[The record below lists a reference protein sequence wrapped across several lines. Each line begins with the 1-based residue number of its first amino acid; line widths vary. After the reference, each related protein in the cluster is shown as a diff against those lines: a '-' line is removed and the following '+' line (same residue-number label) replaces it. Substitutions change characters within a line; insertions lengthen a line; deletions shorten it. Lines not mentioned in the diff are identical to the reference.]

1 MKSSETPEAAIIR
14 LYKKDLSPYEIRK
27 RMGAGYTR
35 INKPIEEC
43 KITKEI
49 PKSKKTGSPP
59 KSTPEVLRFV
69 SEKTY
74 ENRFQSCKDISEQL
88 KEEKIGSVS
97 PSSVYHYKKQLK
109 FEFIA
114 PNIRQFLSHQNVEER
129 LLFSNSWLSS
139 NNNSDLIVFS
149 DESRFCQMNDNTW
162 CWMKRGD
169 TSDDVY

>member
-1 MKSSETPEAAIIR
+1 MKCSETPEAAIIR
-14 LYKKDLSPYEIRK
+14 LYKMNLSPYEIRI

-35 INKPIEEC
+35 INNTIEEC

-88 KEEKIGSVS
+88 KGSVS
-97 PSSVYHYKKQLK
+97 PSWVYRIK
-109 FEFIA
+109 
-114 PNIRQFLSHQNVEER
+114 
-129 LLFSNSWLSS
+129 SN
-139 NNNSDLIVFS
+139 
-149 DESRFCQMNDNTW
+149 
-162 CWMKRGD
+162 
-169 TSDDVY
+169 